1 MPILVMKMIKIFIL
15 TAVLFTMATLI
26 CPAQNSPRVS
36 ALEAKIFYQNT
47 GTFSGDAIA
56 GQIDLWN
63 SPFDSSYSTLVL
75 VKLSDLPPYL
85 RKSLRVELSARYVPF
100 YREKGSLNIRQ
111 VEIIRNGTENGL
123 GYAAFWLKN
132 TGCNPVHL
140 TARIVGSWQRPVR
153 ETVRFGCGE

>member
-1 MPILVMKMIKIFIL
+1 MKRIKIFIL
-15 TAVLFTMATLI
+15 TVGLFAAAALI
-26 CPAQNSPRVS
+26 CPAQNKPRVS

-47 GTFSGDAIA
+47 GTFSGDAIT
-56 GQIDLWN
+56 GKVDLWN

-85 RKSLRVELSARYVPF
+85 RKNLRVELSARYVPF
-100 YREKGSLNIRQ
+100 DREKGSLNVRQ

-123 GYAAFWLKN
+123 AYAAFWLKN

-140 TARIVGSWQRPVR
+140 TARLVGRGQPLVR